1 MISGYEYS
9 QTLLFNKY
17 VDHFYN
23 KKKTATGATR
33 FIAKMHLNQL
43 YGIFGR
49 KQELIQTIN
58 IYRDELPKYL
68 TNKIIKSIF

>member
-1 MISGYEYS
+1 MCEAVIKYGYKIQLIKGYEFS
-9 QTLLFNKY
+9 KVKLFDKY

-23 KKKTATGATR
+23 LKKNSTGATK

-49 KQELIQTIN
+49 KLN
-58 IYRDELPKYL
+58 
-68 TNKIIKSIF
+68 